1 MIARRST
8 LNHCIAGK
16 IDLPLLVPAFSSKG
30 FGFSMSGRGR
40 DRHEFSEIA
49 YELAD
54 FGKQKTGSVLIS
66 AYDLHFNHFNA
77 PKLSPKKLIYI

>member
-1 MIARRST
+1 
-8 LNHCIAGK
+8 
-16 IDLPLLVPAFSSKG
+16 
-30 FGFSMSGRGR
+30 MSGRGR